1 MMLHGNILMIL
12 QFISQSF
19 GSQKTKYIN
28 NNCVKIPKMPHY
40 NCRIWW
46 RLYCIKYVI
55 QIELKMLL
63 RQQFGTVNVSPTDLS
78 TRLCLR
84 SAQAALDISGLA
96 TIPETPSRPHL
107 AAPPSLQVLKR
118 PPLEGEYI
126 SVTDSSGSR
135 VYLRQKEEA
144 GTKVHIFCNTLF
156 RPSIRTS
163 DILCLL

>member
-1 MMLHGNILMIL
+1 MIL

-19 GSQKTKYIN
+19 GSQKTKYVN

-40 NCRIWW
+40 NMSD
-46 RLYCIKYVI
+46 LMK

-63 RQQFGTVNVSPTDLS
+63 RQQIGTVNFSPTDLS
-78 TRLCLR
+78 TRLCFR

-96 TIPETPSRPHL
+96 TIPETPGRPHL
-107 AAPPSLQVLKR
+107 AVPPSLHVLKR

-156 RPSIRTS
+156 LPSIRTS